1 MPSISKL
8 SFGCCALGLSGTWA
22 FLTPTHPTSSPIIRA
37 ASESKKNIQAFST
50 DEEDFCEDLQE
61 RSALQ
66 AARNTKP
73 FEMNQLHLCGS
84 LMILGAVVGFPT
96 WSAAVD
102 VSPEV
107 TLPSSL
113 ILVDQNKAEE
123 DARLLEAFGSQ
134 LMQNVATD
142 STLKPYAPSSDGA
155 NNNSQSEQGKS
166 SVSDIDQALQQL
178 QKRKQVDPR
187 THG

>member
-1 MPSISKL
+1 
-8 SFGCCALGLSGTWA
+8 
-22 FLTPTHPTSSPIIRA
+22 
-37 ASESKKNIQAFST
+37 
-50 DEEDFCEDLQE
+50 
-61 RSALQ
+61 
-66 AARNTKP
+66 
-73 FEMNQLHLCGS
+73 MNQLHLCGS

-123 DARLLEAFGSQ
+123 DAKLLEAFGSQ

-142 STLKPYAPSSDGA
+142 STLKPDAPSSDGA